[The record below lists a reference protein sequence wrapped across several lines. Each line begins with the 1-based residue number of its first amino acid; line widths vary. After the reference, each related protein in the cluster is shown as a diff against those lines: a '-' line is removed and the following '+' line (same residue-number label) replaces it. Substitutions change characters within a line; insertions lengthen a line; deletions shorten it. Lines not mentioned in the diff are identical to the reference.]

1 MLYIFGDQNQ
11 ISGRSTQVVKTKKT
25 RSAVVISFQV
35 VSRRDGGS
43 KARLALAGWLRLAG
57 GYWLHKVVSL
67 SAQSTF
73 HVKSI
78 EKSSVFEGDMDFDRF
93 FTATWR
99 RHLAPPWPVW
109 STGSLPRPPEP
120 LQMNLF
126 GEINTFVF

>member
-1 MLYIFGDQNQ
+1 MFCTFWKRVFEKMHFEKMTCVIFCGDQNL

-67 SAQSTF
+67 SAQIHFSC
-73 HVKSI
+73 K
-78 EKSSVFEGDMDFDRF
+78 KY
-93 FTATWR
+93 
-99 RHLAPPWPVW
+99 
-109 STGSLPRPPEP
+109 
-120 LQMNLF
+120 
-126 GEINTFVF
+126 